1 MLEVDKALDNKVHV
15 NYIKYSEKLMRFG
28 KKTITKEQMER
39 LFSETDDEALF
50 LIVNALQQENILSP
64 IKASRTNGNRVFPIF
79 MKYRVSLPVESFATE
94 LDEISKLHPV
104 LQNHGVLQSK
114 PAQYGKYRH
123 NLQLLDRYLF
133 LNHTDR
139 IAISR
144 KERSFEIFEEEKALD
159 DAAFC
164 RLLERMG
171 LGKQELAFY
180 DTPEYCFNDYIPER
194 KENMTLLICENKDI
208 WFNIR
213 RRMFENGADTIFGT
227 KIDGV
232 VYGCGNQ
239 ISQKNALTSY
249 TEFMG
254 GARISYIYWG
264 DIDRAGF
271 NIFLS
276 LVKNNPTLDIAI
288 FTPAYEQ
295 MLHCAKDKNI
305 PDSLDNRGL
314 FGDYEEIYLAF
325 SAENRAFLEK
335 NIQENKRIP
344 QEIITYENLLYQMR

>member
-1 MLEVDKALDNKVHV
+1 MDNRVYV
-15 NYIKYSEKLMRFG
+15 NHTKYSEKLVRFG

-50 LIVNALQQENILSP
+50 LIVDALQKENILVP

-79 MKYRVSLPVESFATE
+79 MKYRVSLPAESFDTE
-94 LDEISKLHPV
+94 LDKISKLHPV
-104 LQNHGVLQSK
+104 LQNRGVLQSK
-114 PAQYGKYRH
+114 PAEYAKYQH
-123 NLQLLDRYLF
+123 EIQLLDQYLF
-133 LNHTDR
+133 SYPIDR
-139 IAISR
+139 IPISR
-144 KERSFEIFEEEKALD
+144 KERSFEIFEEEKILD
-159 DAAFC
+159 DAVFC

-227 KIDGV
+227 RIDGV

-254 GARISYIYWG
+254 GAQISYIYWG

-276 LVKNNPTLDIAI
+276 LVKNNPTLSITI

-295 MLHCAKDKNI
+295 MLHCAKAKNI
-305 PDSLDNRGL
+305 PDSADNRGI

-325 SAENRAFLEK
+325 SAEDRAFLQSS
-335 NIQENKRIP
+335 IQENKRIP

>member
-1 MLEVDKALDNKVHV
+1 MDNKVCM
-15 NYIKYSEKLMRFG
+15 NPARYSEKLIRFG
-28 KKTITKEQMER
+28 KKTITKEQMEK

-50 LIVNALQQENILSP
+50 LIVDALQQENILSP
-64 IKASRTNGNRVFPIF
+64 IEASKTNGNRVFPIF
-79 MKYRVSLPVESFATE
+79 MKYRVSLPTVSFDVE
-94 LDEISKLHPV
+94 LDEIRRLHPV
-104 LQNHGVLQSK
+104 LQNHGILQSK
-114 PAQYGKYRH
+114 PAEYAKYRR
-123 NLQLLDRYLF
+123 NIQLLDRYLF
-133 LNHTDR
+133 SRHADR
-139 IAISR
+139 IPISR
-144 KERSFEIFEEEKALD
+144 KERSFEIFEEEKVLD
-159 DAAFC
+159 DAVFC

-213 RRMFENGADTIFGT
+213 RRMFENGANTIFST
-227 KIDGV
+227 RIDGV

-254 GARISYIYWG
+254 GARISYLYWG

-276 LVKNNPTLDIAI
+276 MMKNNPTLDITM
-288 FTPAYEQ
+288 FMPAYEQ

-305 PDSLDNRGL
+305 PDSLDNRGIL
-314 FGDYEEIYLAF
+314 GDYGDIYLAF
-325 SAENRAFLEK
+325 SAEDRAFLQSS
-335 NIQENKRIP
+335 IQENKRIP

>member
-1 MLEVDKALDNKVHV
+1 MDKVLDNKVRM
-15 NYIKYSEKLMRFG
+15 NPTKYSEKLIQFG
-28 KKTITKEQMER
+28 KKTITKEQMEK

-50 LIVNALQQENILSP
+50 LIVDALQQENILSP

-79 MKYRVSLPVESFATE
+79 MRYRVSLPVESFDTE
-94 LDEISKLHPV
+94 LDEISKLHPI
-104 LQNHGVLQSK
+104 LQNRGILQSK
-114 PAQYGKYRH
+114 PAEYAKYWH
-123 NLQLLDRYLF
+123 NIQLLDRYLF
-133 LNHTDR
+133 SSHADR
-139 IAISR
+139 IPISR

-159 DAAFC
+159 DAVFC

-213 RRMFENGADTIFGT
+213 RRMFENGADTIFDT
-227 KIDGV
+227 QIDGV

-305 PDSLDNRGL
+305 PDSADNRRIL
-314 FGDYEEIYLAF
+314 GDYEEIYLAF
-325 SAENRAFLEK
+325 SAEDRAFLES
-335 NIQENKRIP
+335 NIEKNKRIP